1 MIVLTRSDR
10 FPDAVRALELRAT
23 AYLLKPLEP
32 TRLRAALAVA
42 VEALD
47 PPEDALPPL
56 PAPAA
61 GERVCAFGLPD
72 RAVLHRLA
80 DEGLAV
86 TAGADHAA
94 VTIRPGTDDL
104 ERVRRS
110 VRPPLGLSAPFDPS
124 HPRPGAPDALAALAA
139 GYFAQDEV
147 RFEDL
152 PAQDE
157 PYPLELERELLRA
170 ITVGDTGAAL
180 GHLAALS
187 DALTRPVRSPASARH
202 RFRDLVGLI
211 ARALPGAA
219 SLAWADRW
227 SAEVAAADTAPLA
240 AERLESAWNDAVA
253 QFASAPSS
261 GVSRAQAFVREHL
274 DERLTVA
281 AVAVAAGF
289 HPDHLSHL
297 FRRELGITVGEYV
310 RLCRLEQAK
319 RLLASGTA
327 PVGCGRVRVRVRR
340 PRYFSRAFRRATG
353 MSPTEYRRRLAA

>member
-1 MIVLTRSDR
+1 MLIADGEARARAAVEVVVRETGLLLSVVGHAATATELVERTHALAPHILVLEPRLPGAGFDALAELRRDNPALHVIVLTRSELPGR
-10 FPDAVRALELRAT
+10 RARAR
-23 AYLLKPLEP
+23 APRDGLPAQAARAA
-32 TRLRAALAVA
+32 RLRAALAVA

-61 GERVCAFGLPD
+61 DERVCAFALPD

-86 TAGADHAA
+86 TAGPDHAA

-110 VRPPLGLSAPFDPS
+110 VRPPLGLSAPFDPLD
-124 HPRPGAPDALAALAA
+124 PRPGAPDALAALAA
-139 GYFAQDEV
+139 GYFAGDEV

-187 DALTRPVRSPASARH
+187 DALTRPVRSPASA
-202 RFRDLVGLI
+202 
-211 ARALPGAA
+211 
-219 SLAWADRW
+219 
-227 SAEVAAADTAPLA
+227 
-240 AERLESAWNDAVA
+240 
-253 QFASAPSS
+253 
-261 GVSRAQAFVREHL
+261 
-274 DERLTVA
+274 
-281 AVAVAAGF
+281 
-289 HPDHLSHL
+289 
-297 FRRELGITVGEYV
+297 
-310 RLCRLEQAK
+310 
-319 RLLASGTA
+319 
-327 PVGCGRVRVRVRR
+327 
-340 PRYFSRAFRRATG
+340 ATG
-353 MSPTEYRRRLAA
+353 FATSSA